1 MLTISSVLVLVATA
15 LLTAVLGN
23 THRIGDKSVR
33 IPQYILGFITM
44 VLLVVVNVIIAECN
58 DKYTNQPSALDVY
71 EGRTTLAITYVDS
84 VPVDTTI
91 VFKK

>member
-1 MLTISSVLVLVATA
+1 MLTASFVLVLVAIA
-15 LLTAVLGN
+15 LLTVVLSN

-33 IPQYILGFITM
+33 VPQYILGFIIM
-44 VLLVVVNVIIAECN
+44 VLLVVVNGIIDECN

-91 VFKK
+91 VF